1 MNDGETISRFCVYTI
16 LHSDT
21 LKAAL
26 GNGGRGAATEKHVWI
41 TGKELFDEA
50 RRNGIRMPIIF
61 AAAEDGPKGLLY
73 YAMLE
78 GVETDS
84 LNQTTAYKFTEL
96 KEIHARP
103 PLSSLRKKS
112 DGRPLSDDFIRPY
125 SICYTPSFVEG

>member
-1 MNDGETISRFCVYTI
+1 MNDGETISKFCVYTI

-41 TGKELFDEA
+41 TGKKLFNEA
-50 RRNGIRMPIIF
+50 GRNGVRMPIIF

-96 KEIHARP
+96 KEIPARP

-112 DGRPLSDDFIRPY
+112 DGRPLSDNFIRPY

>member
-50 RRNGIRMPIIF
+50 RRNGVRMPIIF

-96 KEIHARP
+96 EEIPARP

-112 DGRPLSDDFIRPY
+112 DGRPLSDNFIRPY

>member
-1 MNDGETISRFCVYTI
+1 
-16 LHSDT
+16 
-21 LKAAL
+21 
-26 GNGGRGAATEKHVWI
+26 
-41 TGKELFDEA
+41 
-50 RRNGIRMPIIF
+50 MPIIF

-96 KEIHARP
+96 KEIPARP